1 MQVQQDKINHN
12 VLGLGFDIRLPVNS
26 ECLIKGK
33 LQRKIKPFL
42 NQIPGLGDK
51 SYAWANCIL
60 FRILIFQQ
68 FLYNLSACSNY
79 WTVHIPRPL

>member
-33 LQRKIKPFL
+33 LQRKIKPNL
-42 NQIPGLGDK
+42 NQIPGLGQ
-51 SYAWANCIL
+51 SYIHQVL
-60 FRILIFQQ
+60 QTLP
-68 FLYNLSACSNY
+68 LYCGI
-79 WTVHIPRPL
+79 VV